1 MLDLSVPIYYDIH
14 NKWICRFE
22 NSIMKGDEMTSSVVR
37 EKLLTAAAVAERLSL
52 SKRAVFR
59 MKSAGL
65 ICPSIRVGRG
75 AIRFRESDIEQWIEW
90 GCCSEA
96 EFRARKEVG

>member
-1 MLDLSVPIYYDIH
+1 MSG
-14 NKWICRFE
+14 K
-22 NSIMKGDEMTSSVVR
+22 TSECQS
-37 EKLLTAAAVAERLSL
+37 LTAAAVSERLSL

-75 AIRFRESDIEQWIEW
+75 ACRWRSTDIDRWIEW
-90 GCCSEA
+90 GCPNQA
-96 EFRARKEVG
+96 EFKARKEVQGNG